1 MGACGSS
8 QLSQAQKDELA
19 RSKAIDQASRE
30 NYELSEQEVKLLLL
44 GAGESGKS
52 TIFKQMKV
60 LHGTPFSH
68 DEKMNWKPIIY
79 NNVLLGM
86 QTVIKDG
93 LWGLEIP
100 DVDPQ
105 TQDLAS
111 QLMEVD
117 EDQPLYDVGSLIKQL
132 WESPAIKAAFERRAE
147 FQLFDGAEY
156 FFNAVDRLSSP
167 DYMPNK
173 DDILRSRVRT
183 SGIVEEK
190 YTIDGVQFVMY
201 DVGGQRNE
209 RKKWIHCFDSVTAV
223 IFVAALSGY
232 NTMCYED
239 HTQNRMI
246 EALVLFEDISNSV
259 WFEEASVILFLN
271 KCDLFEKKIA
281 TIDIKQPS
289 EELFM
294 DYNGGCDY
302 DNGLEYITKCFLKQR
317 QSGGDEQSK
326 IFTHAT
332 CATNTEN
339 VKAVFNDSKESI
351 LEKNIA
357 RGSGWMD

>member
-1 MGACGSS
+1 MGGATTFSES
-8 QLSQAQKDELA
+8 PLLIHAHAPLPPPFS
-19 RSKAIDQASRE
+19 IDRA
-30 NYELSEQEVKLLLL
+30 

-60 LHGTPFSH
+60 LHGTPFTA
-68 DEKMNWKPIIY
+68 DEKANWKPIIY

-93 LWGLEIP
+93 VWGLEIAG
-100 DVDPQ
+100 VDPA
-105 TQDLAS
+105 TSDLAT
-111 QLMEVD
+111 QLMELG
-117 EDQPLYDVGSLIKQL
+117 EDQPLDAATGALIKSL
-132 WESPAIKAAFERRAE
+132 WADASVKAAFLRKAE
-147 FQLFDGAEY
+147 YQLFDGAEY
-156 FFNAVDRLSSP
+156 FFDAIDRLSSD
-167 DYMPNK
+167 DYMPDK

-190 YTIDGVQFVMY
+190 YTIEGVEFVMY

-232 NTMCYED
+232 DSKCYED

-259 WFEEASVILFLN
+259 WFEEASIILFLN
-271 KCDLFEKKIA
+271 KRDLFEMKILEV
-281 TIDIKQPS
+281 DIKQAE

-294 DYNGGCDY
+294 DYSGGLDY
-302 DNGLEYITKCFLKQR
+302 DNGLEYLTGKFLEQR
-317 QSGGDEQSK
+317 KNADDGST
-326 IFTHAT
+326 IFHHAT
-332 CATNTEN
+332 CATDTKN
-339 VKAVFNDSKESI
+339 VKAVFDDCKDAILNKSI
-351 LEKNIA
+351 
-357 RGSGWMD
+357 RGSGFMD